1 MDRIKYIIFTISILC
16 CSFSVSVYGE
26 VFSFWPFHK
35 SVPSSIE
42 NADHL
47 LHGEALREEEVV
59 INGSRTKMKISI
71 MDADPLEAFRTLKR
85 RYPEGIAAK
94 NQNGLLFSTPPEN
107 GYVRKI
113 LIVSPDGIGKG
124 VMFSMSVPVKG
135 FGKHPSWPHS
145 LPLPAGAEVLSVIR
159 FPARNS
165 VYGQFR
171 SRMSR
176 EEVLSNIVM
185 QLKADNWLSP
195 SKESG
200 IAGASGEIM
209 LSSDAKEV
217 IIIGITPVKDSSY
230 VQCALYRR
238 KLK

>member
-1 MDRIKYIIFTISILC
+1 MNRNIYMLFICILC
-16 CSFSVSVYGE
+16 CFLSVSVYGE

-42 NADHL
+42 SADLL
-47 LHGEALREEEVV
+47 LHGEALREEEVI
-59 INGSRTKMKISI
+59 INGTRTKMKISI
-71 MDADPLEAFRTLKR
+71 MDADPLDAFRTLKR
-85 RYPEGIAAK
+85 RYPDGIAAK
-94 NQNGLLFSTPPEN
+94 NQNGLLFSTPPEK

-124 VMFSMSVPVKG
+124 VMFSMAVPVKG
-135 FGKHPSWPHS
+135 FGKHPSWPHA
-145 LPLPAGAEVLSVIR
+145 LPLPAGAEVMSVIH
-159 FPARNS
+159 FPARSS
-165 VYGQFR
+165 VFGQFR
-171 SRMSR
+171 SRMTR
-176 EEVLSNIVM
+176 EEVLSNMVM
-185 QLKADNWLSP
+185 QLKADGWISP

-217 IIIGITPVKDSSY
+217 ILIGISPVKNSSY
-230 VQCALYRR
+230 VQGSLYRR

>member
-1 MDRIKYIIFTISILC
+1 MDRKKYMILTGILC
-16 CSFSVSVYGE
+16 CILSLSVYGE

-35 SVPSSIE
+35 SVPASIE
-42 NADHL
+42 SADLL
-47 LHGEALREEEVV
+47 LHGEALREESVV
-59 INGSRTKMKISI
+59 INGIRTTMKISI
-71 MDADPLEAFRTLKR
+71 MDADPMEAFRTLKR
-85 RYPEGIAAK
+85 RYPDGIAAK

-135 FGKHPSWPHS
+135 FGKHPVWPHS
-145 LPLPAGAEVLSVIR
+145 LPLPAGSEVLSVLQ

-165 VYGQFR
+165 VFGQFR

-185 QLKADNWLSP
+185 QLKADNWISP

-209 LSSDAKEV
+209 LSSDAKDV
-217 IIIGITPVKDSSY
+217 IIIGISPVKGSPY
-230 VQCALYRR
+230 VQGSLYRR